1 MKLSKGK
8 VTKAVHKGLKSWDIP
23 TRDGMEL
30 FAQLK
35 VARKFGYTP
44 NLSIVESRIAINN
57 MLFAY
62 IIQLE
67 RLQPVLA
74 QVLIRRYKYK
84 DSTKK
89 VAYSMNVSADQ
100 INRMQ
105 REGINYISDFIY
117 DDETRRTRKKKAS

>member
-1 MKLSKGK
+1 
-8 VTKAVHKGLKSWDIP
+8 
-23 TRDGMEL
+23 MEL

>member
-1 MKLSKGK
+1 VKLSKGK
-8 VTKAVHKGLKSWDIP
+8 VAEAVHKGLKSWDIP

-44 NLSIVESRIAINN
+44 NLSIVEGRIAISN

-105 REGINYISDFIY
+105 REGINYISEFIY
-117 DDETRRTRKKKAS
+117 DDETRRTRKEKGN

>member
-105 REGINYISDFIY
+105 REGINYVAEFIY
-117 DDETRRTRKKKAS
+117 DDETRRSRKKKAS